1 MSSKV
6 STPSTPAVSNSR
18 SAGFFCNTVPAFG
31 AASKVYTP
39 PRMSLDAIRVQT
51 FSYA

>member
-1 MSSKV
+1 MKIQSV
-6 STPSTPAVSNSR
+6 HPTHTCGEQFALR
-18 SAGFFCNTVPAFG
+18 RFFCNTVPAFG